1 MDIITLSLEQAS
13 NISVPENDQKI
24 GHQLWIFP
32 KVVWNSLNVMNF
44 SVYTKM
50 RCHLKICKLFLIET
64 FFIILSIKLCSIIHI
79 QQYKTK
85 LCRIKQNKQRTN
97 LDVYNFGV
105 QTRLRGVLA
114 HLLHYHRYHHAS
126 PLKPNEKIKIN
137 NNKQN

>member
-13 NISVPENDQKI
+13 NISVPENDQKNRTSVMDV
-24 GHQLWIFP
+24 P
-32 KVVWNSLNVMNF
+32 KGCMKFFKRHEFFCVQENALPSQ
-44 SVYTKM
+44 K
-50 RCHLKICKLFLIET
+50 KLFLIET
-64 FFIILSIKLCSIIHI
+64 FFIILSLKLCSIIHI
-79 QQYKTK
+79 KQYKTK

-105 QTRLRGVLA
+105 RTLLRGVLA

-137 NNKQN
+137 NNKQK